1 LAGPVPGSTWIPPLI
16 LPADRLRRLWRA
28 VEVSVVALEQSG
40 IVPAAG
46 NGEGGNVFFRRCGQY
61 GRCQSLQRPCPS
73 SKARWGK
80 KQKRRR
86 KTCQRLSKP
95 NLRKTYDLRLRSS
108 GTANPRHKSVKE
120 PGSGTV
126 VLPAVMIRAKSPG
139 TEKLLFRN
147 AISAE
152 KVAVSPDS

>member
-1 LAGPVPGSTWIPPLI
+1 MLRVPRRGCGIRGLSGSAGARVGWFLPFGGRPRDGCEQYRKDNPGKMKHMNQIW
-16 LPADRLRRLWRA
+16 
-28 VEVSVVALEQSG
+28 G
-40 IVPAAG
+40 
-46 NGEGGNVFFRRCGQY
+46 
-61 GRCQSLQRPCPS
+61 CQSLQRPCPS

-95 NLRKTYDLRLRSS
+95 DLRKTYDLRLRSS
-108 GTANPRHKSVKE
+108 GTANPRHNSVKE

-126 VLPAVMIRAKSPG
+126 GLPAVMIRAKSPG

-147 AISAE
+147 AISPE
-152 KVAVSPDS
+152 KVAVSPGS